1 MNEERKFGEIIVYI
15 WGKGKIQMLFM
26 QCSASVLKDTH
37 ILALIHK
44 INSPKPKRFPALI
57 LPFKAS
63 CTEMQI
69 YLTATPSM

>member
-1 MNEERKFGEIIVYI
+1 MNEERKSGEIIVYI
-15 WGKGKIQMLFM
+15 WGKAKIQMLFM
-26 QCSASVLKDTH
+26 QCSAPVLKDTH

-57 LPFKAS
+57 LSFKAS

-69 YLTATPSM
+69 YLTAAHSI